1 VRVRACVCVL
11 VRECVCVLQ
20 EGVEEEE
27 ALSFDVS
34 RALFRAF
41 TFEDSQ
47 QVYPRT
53 CASTLPVHTFFIS
66 FFFKIIIVRVHTA
79 SARLAMISHENNNFL
94 CK

>member
-1 VRVRACVCVL
+1 M
-11 VRECVCVLQ
+11 CVLQ

-66 FFFKIIIVRVHTA
+66 FFLKIIIVRVHTA